1 MRYETRHDFEGNAEA
16 ALKAVEA
23 MLIPHGFR
31 LVDSGPGRNRYEGR
45 GMNNSRENPLR
56 GATQI
61 EVAAQTR
68 VMHLHA
74 DLGGVRRMALFVCVF
89 PLVLWAG
96 LTLAP
101 MIAHGGDRMEIGTAG
116 MLGTAV
122 WMVVGPVIAWVIRRR
137 TLQAL
142 DDLLAGAAAVAAR
155 ESA

>member
-1 MRYETRHDFEGNAEA
+1 MRYETRHDFEGSAEA

-23 MLIPHGFR
+23 VLVPNGFR
-31 LVDSGPGRNRYEGR
+31 LVDSGPGRNRYAGR

-56 GATQI
+56 GATRI

-68 VMHLHA
+68 VLRLHA

-101 MIAHGGDRMEIGTAG
+101 MIATGGDRMDISMTGI
-116 MLGTAV
+116 LGTALWLV
-122 WMVVGPVIAWVIRRR
+122 LGPVIAWVIRRR
-137 TLQAL
+137 TVRAL